1 MKYIHS
7 KFEGRNLKIILLS
20 SMVILLSSCADS
32 RGGIAVD
39 SAGDQG
45 GGTQPGGGGLGFSVL
60 FLVVLVT
67 MLGLFAMDR
76 DRKNKEIRKQAKSED
91 E

>member
-1 MKYIHS
+1 M
-7 KFEGRNLKIILLS
+7 
-20 SMVILLSSCADS
+20 
-32 RGGIAVD
+32 D

-76 DRKNKEIRKQAKSED
+76 VRKNKEIKKQAKSED